1 MKFDMV
7 VAGVGGQ
14 GILSISFVV
23 DNAALAQGFRF
34 KQSEVHG
41 MAQRGGAV
49 MSHLRISDSEIFSDL
64 VPHGGADLI
73 LSMEPLE
80 ALRYRR
86 YLSPQGWLITSS
98 NPFVN
103 IPNYPEED
111 KILEQVQSIDRHVVV
126 NSAELA
132 RAAGSHHAQNMVM
145 LGAAGHLLPL
155 EAKYV
160 EQFIGVLFRAK
171 GDKVIDAN
179 LTAFRFGSFAGSFY
193 RDLLGAGLGNAYAVA
208 VATHLLPWDYS
219 QEDVQGWI
227 ELCRADGS
235 RELRGWLNTRQWLI
249 NGDAAMRSRLAGIDL
264 NNTSKEDLEALIT
277 ETS

>member
-23 DNAALAQGFRF
+23 DNAALAQGLHF

-49 MSHLRISDSEIFSDL
+49 VSHLRISDSEIFSDL
-64 VPHGGADLI
+64 VSHGSADLV
-73 LSMEPLE
+73 LSMEPVE
-80 ALRYRR
+80 ALRYRQF
-86 YLSPQGWLITSS
+86 LSPDGWLIAST
-98 NPFVN
+98 NPFIN
-103 IPNYPEED
+103 IPNYPEEE
-111 KILEQVQSIDRHVVV
+111 KTLEQVRSVDNHVVV

-155 EAKYV
+155 ENKHI

-171 GDKVIDAN
+171 GDKVIEAN
-179 LTAFRFGSFAGSFY
+179 LTAFSYGRLAGSLY
-193 RDLLGAGLGNAYAVA
+193 RDLLAAGLASADADA

-219 QEDVQGWI
+219 REDVKGWI

-235 RELRGWLNTRQWLI
+235 GELRSWLRTHQGLI
-249 NGDAAMRSRLAGIDL
+249 NGDAATRKRLASIDL
-264 NNTSKEDLEALIT
+264 NANSKEDLEALISKT
-277 ETS
+277 G